1 MSEKDLNEPIK
12 FEDLL
17 DQKSNIVK
25 ALVYIYTT
33 ETIPYQ
39 LNLGIRDRD

>member
-33 ETIPYQ
+33 ETIPY
-39 LNLGIRDRD
+39 

>member
-33 ETIPYQ
+33 ETISYQ